1 MIMVAII
8 LAVSAAFE
16 MRFIHGEFNDFY
28 VCADTLYEKIEE
40 KTATEDD
47 VYALQ
52 KIWITAKS
60 RLHAFISH
68 NEIKEFDMWISETI
82 KLVRNEMWEE
92 ALAKAEVIK
101 ELAEQIPK
109 TFDVS
114 LANIF

>member
-1 MIMVAII
+1 
-8 LAVSAAFE
+8 
-16 MRFIHGEFNDFY
+16 
-28 VCADTLYEKIEE
+28 
-40 KTATEDD
+40 
-47 VYALQ
+47 
-52 KIWITAKS
+52 
-60 RLHAFISH
+60 
-68 NEIKEFDMWISETI
+68 MWISETI